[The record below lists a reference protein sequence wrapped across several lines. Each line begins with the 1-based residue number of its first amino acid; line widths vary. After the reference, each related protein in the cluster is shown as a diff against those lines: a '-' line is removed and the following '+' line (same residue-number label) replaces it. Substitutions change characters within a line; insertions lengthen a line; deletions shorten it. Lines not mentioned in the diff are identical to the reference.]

1 MIDGM
6 MIFSSLNDSM
16 IYMLVFI
23 MRTIHQIILECT
35 ILCYAKLGCCA
46 INILYYVM
54 LYYMMLY
61 YTLLQCIGEV
71 DDSLE
76 TEHHLVKVSP
86 SELSANIDASKSKIN
101 WDFE

>member
-1 MIDGM
+1 MIV
-6 MIFSSLNDSM
+6 LY
-16 IYMLVFI
+16 IYVYVYDAYYTPYYSRVYYIMLLMFY
-23 MRTIHQIILECT
+23 T
-35 ILCYAKLGCCA
+35 ILCYTTRCYT
-46 INILYYVM
+46 IPYV
-54 LYYMMLY
+54 YN
-61 YTLLQCIGEV
+61 TQCIGEV